1 MGTLA
6 AVDGTSA
13 DDAAAAVQSALTL
26 DMSDTYHWQVQHV
39 VSGGRFAEQGH

>member
-1 MGTLA
+1 MGTLD

-13 DDAAAAVQSALTL
+13 DDAVAGVQSALTL

-39 VSGGRFAEQGH
+39 VSGGRFSQQGH